1 MLYQSEFSGAV
12 KGAIDDVLSTA
23 GIKSCSALARR
34 LDVSK
39 QALSKW
45 RVTGLVPAHRALQ
58 MELISNGAVS
68 WKDLCPD
75 IVADFEQ
82 SKREETVYETR
93 RES

>member
-1 MLYQSEFSGAV
+1 MLYESEYSGEV
-12 KGAIDDVLSTA
+12 KGAIDNVLRSA

-45 RVTGLVPAHRALQ
+45 RVSGLVPAHRALQ
-58 MELISNGAVS
+58 MELISQGEVS
-68 WKDLCPD
+68 WKELCPD

-82 SKREETVYETR
+82 CKREETIYESR
-93 RES
+93 REG